1 MAAYKVKQDMPPP
14 GGYGPIDFHRNLPRR
29 GLPGVGV
36 FAIGIG
42 VMAFGQ
48 WKIASW
54 NWERKR
60 QMIEDLEAKIVL
72 MPLMQAEKDRRILRM
87 LRKNLEE
94 EAVVMKDVPGWKLG
108 ENMFHSDRWHI
119 PISGEVFN
127 LRDKKQQTR
136 EIFGYVFSL

>member
-54 NWERKR
+54 NWERK
-60 QMIEDLEAKIVL
+60 
-72 MPLMQAEKDRRILRM
+72 ILRM